1 MRVCASLDTH
11 DGRLVAVRANLIG
24 LVGRKQSTRD

>member
-11 DGRLVAVRANLIG
+11 DGRLVAVRTNVIG
-24 LVGRKQSTRD
+24 LVDREQSTRD